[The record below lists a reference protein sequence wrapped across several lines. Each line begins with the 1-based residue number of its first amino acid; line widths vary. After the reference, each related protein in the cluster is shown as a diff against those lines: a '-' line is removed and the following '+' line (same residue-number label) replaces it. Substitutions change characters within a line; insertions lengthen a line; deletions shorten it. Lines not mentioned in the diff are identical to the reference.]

1 MNYTHITVAG
11 CGVLGSQIAFQT
23 AFNDFRVS
31 VYDISDEAIAQGKE
45 RIKKLQERY
54 KEDLNATDEQLDDA
68 LQRISFHTDLSEA
81 TKEAD
86 LLIEAV
92 PELIEIK
99 KEFYQELSQVAP
111 EETVFA
117 SNSSTMIP
125 SQLVSFVDRP
135 EKFLMLHFANEIWL
149 NNTAEVMKHGA
160 TNMDVF
166 NDLIK
171 FAEAI
176 NMIPLPIYKEQ
187 PGYIL
192 NSLLVPYLDAAQYL
206 LVNEIADVETID
218 KTWMAATGSPRGPFA
233 TLDVIGIRTP
243 YNLAVAKAEKG
254 DEHKK
259 KVANYLKENY
269 LDKGKL
275 GIESGEGFY
284 TYPNPRFKEVD
295 FLT

>member
-11 CGVLGSQIAFQT
+11 CGVLGSHIAFQT

-275 GIESGEGFY
+275 GIESGEGF
-284 TYPNPRFKEVD
+284 
-295 FLT
+295 